1 MLRGHS
7 FSFGSVC
14 AVLVLLFVPDYLSA
28 ATPLFKPAQSYG
40 AGGYPARSVAVAD
53 INGDGKP
60 DIIVA
65 NGCTGCGSGPNFG
78 VAVLLG
84 TGGGG
89 FGTAQDYSLNN
100 QAAVSV
106 AVGDVNGDGKQDILV
121 TTDCFST
128 THCDTGGVWVL
139 LGDGHGNF
147 QTPVVYNSGGV
158 GASGIAVA
166 DFNGDGKLDV
176 AVANCAATGSATCS
190 SGIGTLAVLLGNG
203 DGTFQS
209 AKTFAAGG
217 MHSWDIAAG
226 DVNGDNNID
235 IVITNCAAIGSACE
249 SAGVDSVVGVLLG
262 NGDGTFQPAKTY
274 DSGGGATGG
283 LALAD
288 LNADGKLDVVVTN
301 GKVAVL
307 LGNGDGS
314 FQAAIGYD
322 PGGSG
327 ADAVVVAD
335 VNHDGR
341 PDLLVANY
349 FCGSTYN
356 CSHGS
361 IGVLLGNGDG
371 TFQHAVSYASG
382 GDGAFRLAI
391 ADLNGDFKPDVIVA
405 NTFTT
410 GGENSTGVV
419 GVLMGTVGFETSSNI
434 QSSLNPSTY
443 GQTVSWTA
451 TVTSSGSITPTG
463 KVNFTWGIYTI
474 GAAILNGSGVAT
486 FSKSNLNADAYP
498 LTAVYVGDAVNQGSK
513 SVELNQ
519 LILETTSSATLT
531 SSPNPTKQGQAVT
544 FTAKISSPTVTPT
557 GAVTFTAGKIVLGTA
572 QLIRGKATMII
583 SSLAVGL
590 TKVTATYYGDSN
602 IAKSSA
608 SVIQTVQ

>member
-7 FSFGSVC
+7 FSLGLVC
-14 AVLVLLFVPDYLSA
+14 AVSVVLFVPEHLSA
-28 ATPLFKPAQSYG
+28 APLFKPAQSYG
-40 AGGYPARSVAVAD
+40 SGGAPARSVAVAD

-65 NGCTGCGSGPNFG
+65 NGCIGCGSGPTFG

-84 TGGGG
+84 TGDGG
-89 FGTAQDYSLNN
+89 FGAAQNYSLNN

-106 AVGDVNGDGKQDILV
+106 AVGDVNGDGKQDLLV

-128 THCDTGGVWVL
+128 TRCDIGGVWVL
-139 LGDGHGNF
+139 LGDGNGNF
-147 QTPVVYNSGGV
+147 QTPIVYNSGGM
-158 GASGIAVA
+158 GASGIVVE
-166 DFNGDGKLDV
+166 DFNGDGKLDL

-190 SGIGTLAVLLGNG
+190 SGIGTMAVLLGNG
-203 DGTFQS
+203 DGIFQA

-217 MHSWDIAAG
+217 MHAWDIAAG
-226 DVNGDNNID
+226 DVNGDNKID
-235 IVITNCAAIGSACE
+235 VVITNCAAIGSACE
-249 SAGVDSVVGVLLG
+249 SEGVDSVVGVLLG

-288 LNADGKLDVVVTN
+288 LNTDGKLDVVVTN

-327 ADAVVVAD
+327 ADGVAVAD

-361 IGVLLGNGDG
+361 IGVLLGHGDG
-371 TFQHAVSYASG
+371 TFQHAVTYGSG
-382 GDGAFRLAI
+382 GYGAFRLAI
-391 ADLNGDFKPDVIVA
+391 ADLNGDFKPDIIVA
-405 NTFTT
+405 NSCAT
-410 GGENSTGVV
+410 GAECGTGVV
-419 GVLMGTVGFETSSNI
+419 GVLLGTVGFETSSTI

-443 GQTVSWTA
+443 GQTVSWTT
-451 TVTSSGSITPTG
+451 TVTSSGSNTPTG
-463 KVNFTWGIYTI
+463 KVNFTWSGHTI
-474 GAAILNGSGVAT
+474 GSATLNSSGVAT
-486 FSKSNLNADAYP
+486 FSRSNLNADAYP
-498 LTAVYVGDAVNQGSK
+498 LTAVYVGDAVNQGST
-513 SVELNQ
+513 SAMFNQ
-519 LILETTSSATLT
+519 VVLQTTSSATLT
-531 SSPNPTKQGQAVT
+531 SSPNPSTVGQAVT
-544 FTAKISSPTVTPT
+544 FTAMISSPTVIPT
-557 GAVTFTAGKIVLGTA
+557 GPVTFTAGKTVLGTA
-572 QLIRGKATMII
+572 QLSGGKAKLTI
-583 SSLAVGL
+583 SSLAVGA
-590 TKVTATYYGDSN
+590 TKVTATYYGNSN

-608 SVIQTVQ
+608 SVTQTVR